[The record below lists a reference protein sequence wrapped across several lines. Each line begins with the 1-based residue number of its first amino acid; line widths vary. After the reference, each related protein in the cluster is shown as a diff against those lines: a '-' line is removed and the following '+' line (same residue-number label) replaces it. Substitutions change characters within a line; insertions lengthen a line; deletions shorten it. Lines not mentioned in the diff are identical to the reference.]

1 MVDNQTVRVL
11 IVDDHLVIREGL
23 LALLE
28 EFSDI
33 EVVGEAAGGSE
44 AVGLCRQLRP
54 DVVLMDLM
62 MPDMDGVEA
71 TRAIRKECR
80 ETRVLALTSLVE
92 DRLVRG
98 VLEAGAV
105 GYLLKNVNEQELA
118 HAVRAASRGEFI
130 IDPDANRVLV
140 NAMRDPAPS
149 ADLFTD
155 RERDVLALMVH
166 GHSNSEIGERLGIS
180 PHTVK
185 NHLRSIFGKLKVTTR
200 TAAAHLVQKHNLLDG
215 G

>member
-1 MVDNQTVRVL
+1 MGQDQPVRVL
-11 IVDDHLVIREGL
+11 IVDDHLVIREGV

-28 EFSDI
+28 EFDDI
-33 EVVGEAAGGSE
+33 EVIGEAETGSE
-44 AVGLCRQLRP
+44 AVRICSDLQP

-71 TRAIRKECR
+71 TRAIRQNCR
-80 ETRVLALTSLVE
+80 NAQVLALTSYTD

-105 GYLLKNVNEQELA
+105 GYLLKNVREQELA
-118 HAVRAASRGEFI
+118 AAVRAASRGEFT
-130 IDPDANRVLV
+130 IDPEANRVLV
-140 NAMRDPAPS
+140 DAMRHPS
-149 ADLFTD
+149 PSPDLLTD
-155 RERDVLALMVH
+155 RERQVLALLVH
-166 GHSNSEIGERLGIS
+166 GHSNGEIGEQLDIS

-200 TAAAHLVQKHNLLDG
+200 TAAAHAALKHNLL
-215 G
+215 

>member
-1 MVDNQTVRVL
+1 MADNQTVRVL

-28 EFSDI
+28 EFTAID
-33 EVVGEAAGGSE
+33 VVGEAASGTE
-44 AVGLCRQLRP
+44 AVGLCRQLQP
-54 DVVLMDLM
+54 DVVLMDLV

-71 TRAIRKECR
+71 TRAIRRDCPDVQ
-80 ETRVLALTSLVE
+80 VLALTSFKD

-118 HAVRAASRGEFI
+118 QAVFAASRGELT
-130 IDPDANRVLV
+130 IDPEANRVLV
-140 NAMRDPAPS
+140 EATRHPAPS
-149 ADLFTD
+149 PDLFTV
-155 RERDVLALMVH
+155 RERDVLTLLVH
-166 GHSNSEIGERLGIS
+166 GHSNGEIGEQLGIS

-185 NHLRSIFGKLKVTTR
+185 NHLRSIFGKLKVNTR
-200 TAAAHLVQKHNLLDG
+200 TAAAHLVQKHNLLEAE
-215 G
+215 

>member
-1 MVDNQTVRVL
+1 MVDHPSVRVL

-28 EFSDI
+28 EFSDL
-33 EVVGEAAGGSE
+33 EVIGEADNGKE
-44 AVGLCRQLRP
+44 AVSICRELNP

-71 TRAIRKECR
+71 TKAIRACCPD
-80 ETRVLALTSLVE
+80 TQVLALTSFKD

-105 GYLLKNVNEQELA
+105 GYLLKNVNETELA
-118 HAVRAASRGEFI
+118 DAVRAANRGEFI
-130 IDPDANRVLV
+130 IDPEANRVLV
-140 NAMRDPAPS
+140 NAMRHPS
-149 ADLFTD
+149 LTPDLLTD
-155 RERDVLALMVH
+155 RERDVLGLLVR
-166 GHSNSEIGERLGIS
+166 GFSNSDIGKQLGIS

-185 NHLRSIFGKLKVTTR
+185 NHLRSIYGKLKVSTR
-200 TAAAHLVQKHNLLDG
+200 TAAAHLAQKHNLVENG
-215 G
+215 